1 MSFLFF
7 LLQNGRTEGW
17 NRSCPAEVEQGEEV
31 DTNEE
36 EVAKGYRKVNT
47 VQILCAHVC
56 KWKKIPV
63 ETILGIAGER

>member
-1 MSFLFF
+1 
-7 LLQNGRTEGW
+7 
-17 NRSCPAEVEQGEEV
+17 VEQGEEV